1 MSLSARKH
9 AGATERAALKKRL
22 RERCDGR
29 FDRVPGLEGG
39 AFRFWWGRCCTAVGR
54 AWHVGSMEGALGGIY
69 SLLDVSHDLC
79 TNLRGLFPLKSMH
92 IVVRDKESLMPPV
105 LSLAH
110 PNLC

>member
-1 MSLSARKH
+1 
-9 AGATERAALKKRL
+9 
-22 RERCDGR
+22 
-29 FDRVPGLEGG
+29 
-39 AFRFWWGRCCTAVGR
+39 
-54 AWHVGSMEGALGGIY
+54 MEGALGGIY